1 MVAELALR
9 VTKRNRSFTLVFGVL
24 RGADTGAADAMV
36 GNAMLRKDM
45 YDGVVDVGRQ
55 VAVLRQL
62 KDGRGPLE
70 IPIRMQVSALGVAM
84 VGQQADRTNRA
95 SHEFGEDVGVLRL
108 QQSFVA

>member
-1 MVAELALR
+1 M
-9 VTKRNRSFTLVFGVL
+9 FGVL

-36 GNAMLRKDM
+36 GNAMLRRDM

-70 IPIRMQVSALGVAM
+70 IPIRMQVSALGIALTKEVDRESRPSRA
-84 VGQQADRTNRA
+84 GQNSQKWQNRA
-95 SHEFGEDVGVLRL
+95 GKQVRGYVPHVTPLT
-108 QQSFVA
+108 